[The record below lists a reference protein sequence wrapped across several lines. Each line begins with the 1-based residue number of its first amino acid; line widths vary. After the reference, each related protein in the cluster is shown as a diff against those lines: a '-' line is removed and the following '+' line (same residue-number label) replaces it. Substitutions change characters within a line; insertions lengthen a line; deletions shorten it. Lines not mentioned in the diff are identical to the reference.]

1 MRNGD
6 RVVVLQAKG
15 VNREER
21 GTAVSDVNGGG
32 WFNVKLDGSEQ
43 QVSVRNS
50 PGKTFVLE
58 SSQVQA
64 VTPPRPA
71 VKVTSKS
78 PPSPV
83 PIASWMS
90 QPVSVEKEVIREV
103 IREVHYMPAPAPDTP
118 APTPKSEICCCV
130 VS

>member
-43 QVSVRNS
+43 
-50 PGKTFVLE
+50 
-58 SSQVQA
+58 
-64 VTPPRPA
+64 
-71 VKVTSKS
+71 
-78 PPSPV
+78 
-83 PIASWMS
+83 
-90 QPVSVEKEVIREV
+90 
-103 IREVHYMPAPAPDTP
+103 
-118 APTPKSEICCCV
+118 
-130 VS
+130 